1 VVYKEAGD
9 EYRPHCDGECYG
21 APYKLGKRV
30 ATSINYCEVADSGG
44 QTSFTQSA
52 IKVVPSAH
60 DLLLFAYKLPS
71 SSGVGNRTRA
81 TPASVAEATAAAA
94 QATQAAQAVA
104 MDNGFTEHSGCP
116 LRSGRKWI
124 ATQWYREGVS
134 VLRPWED
141 MESWRP

>member
-1 VVYKEAGD
+1 VNAVVYKEAGD

-81 TPASVAEATAAAA
+81 APASSAAEAL
-94 QATQAAQAVA
+94 A